1 MKNRYR
7 VFRPGWGTYY
17 CEDLVTKKQTTLR
30 TSDKDEAF
38 RLVAAKNKPKTRPPS
53 ACAWHAVRKAR
64 LQCACLVQDRGL
76 IALSFAWFRRY
87 SSSMALTTRHKLVK
101 SLQTAFP
108 RGAPFDHQQLAKLGV
123 SSALAHHYLKSGWLV
138 RLGRGVFTFPNDTLR
153 REDCLKFLSRRVTGL
168 HVGGK
173 TALAWRGIRHNI
185 PAREL
190 LSLWGEGKANLP
202 EWFQK
207 LFPSRYT
214 ARNPFSFKLPRDF
227 GLQPLPEAPDGVLVS
242 VPERALLEMLSE
254 VGVHQG
260 IEEARNIMEGA
271 RSLRPEVLATLLRNC
286 RRVKVV
292 RLCVSWAEELD
303 LQWAVAAKKTAQNQ
317 LGHGRWTNRLKDGTI
332 LVLKR

>member
-1 MKNRYR
+1 
-7 VFRPGWGTYY
+7 
-17 CEDLVTKKQTTLR
+17 
-30 TSDKDEAF
+30 
-38 RLVAAKNKPKTRPPS
+38 
-53 ACAWHAVRKAR
+53 
-64 LQCACLVQDRGL
+64 
-76 IALSFAWFRRY
+76 
-87 SSSMALTTRHKLVK
+87 MALTTRHKLVK

-108 RGAPFDHQQLAKLGV
+108 RGTPFDHQQLTKLGV

-153 REDCLKFLSRRVTGL
+153 REDCLKFLSRRITGF

-185 PAREL
+185 PAREP
-190 LSLWGEGKANLP
+190 LSLWGEGKASLP

-214 ARNPFSFKLPRDF
+214 ARNPFSSKLPSNF

-271 RSLRPEVLATLLRNC
+271 RSLRPEVLATLLKNC

-292 RLCVSWAEELD
+292 RLCVSWAEELN
-303 LQWAVAAKKTAQNQ
+303 LSWAVAAKRTAENR
-317 LGHGRWTNRLKDGTI
+317 LGHGRWTNRLRDGTI